1 MKIFNVNL
9 VIVKP
14 LVEFNLW
21 MLYLYTI
28 ILMLQ
33 NKIYQNF
40 FIEIIKTFLVIV
52 FGLSIIALTVRAVN
66 FLDLIVDSGYPVS
79 TYFKYSFLNLFGI
92 APKFIPLAFLLTIVI
107 FILKHLEDSEFV
119 ILWTSGIKKI
129 QVVNLLFFTSLTI
142 LLFYIIL
149 SAFLTPIA
157 LNKSRQLLSEDQ
169 LNSFLPTV
177 RTQQFNDSFKG
188 FTFIVE
194 KKINNEIQN
203 IFLHDNGKNLKNLS
217 PNISNEL
224 NTTIVAEKGIVKERK
239 MFLFNGQI
247 ISSKS
252 TNEETEVLKFEQL
265 NIDLGD
271 LATTTIKQPK
281 LQETSTLKLFSCLV
295 SRDNY
300 PDICK
305 NNVNKEIF
313 PVLIRRVVLPFYIPV
328 ITIICSFLLLKNQRI
343 YSNKISIFVYGFLIL
358 LLTELLIR
366 YTGLNFLLRVFYTL
380 MPFCLS
386 LFFYSFLN
394 YKFSKE
400 SKIS

>member
-1 MKIFNVNL
+1 
-9 VIVKP
+9 
-14 LVEFNLW
+14 

-28 ILMLQ
+28 FPMLQ

-66 FLDLIVDSGYPVS
+66 FLDLIVENGYPVS

-92 APKFIPLAFLLTIVI
+92 APKFIPLAFLLSIVI
-107 FILKHLEDSEFV
+107 FILKHIEDSEFV

-129 QVVNLLFFTSLTI
+129 QVVNLLFFTSLI
-142 LLFYIIL
+142 VLLFYIVL

-157 LNKSRQLLSEDQ
+157 LNKSRQLLSKDQ
-169 LNSFLPTV
+169 LNSFLPTI
-177 RTQQFNDSFKG
+177 RTQQFSDSFKG

-194 KKINNEIQN
+194 KKINNEIKN
-203 IFLHDNGKNLKNLS
+203 IFLHDTGKNLKNLS

-224 NTTIVAEKGIVKERK
+224 NTTVVAEKGIVKERK

-252 TNEETEVLKFEQL
+252 SNEETEILKFEQL
-265 NIDLGD
+265 NIDLSN
-271 LATTTIKQPK
+271 LVTTTIKQPK
-281 LQETSTLKLFSCLV
+281 LQETSTLTLISCLI
-295 SRDNY
+295 SKNQN
-300 PDICK
+300 PEICK
-305 NNVNKEIF
+305 EDVNKEIF
-313 PVLIRRVVLPFYIPV
+313 PILIRRVVLPFYIPV
-328 ITIICSFLLLKNQRI
+328 ITLICSFLLLKNQRI
-343 YSNKISIFVYGFLIL
+343 YSNKISIFIYGFFIL

-366 YTGLNFLLRVFYTL
+366 YTGLNFLLRIFYL
-380 MPFCLS
+380 IMPISLS
-386 LFFYSFLN
+386 LFLYFFLN

-400 SKIS
+400 SRVT